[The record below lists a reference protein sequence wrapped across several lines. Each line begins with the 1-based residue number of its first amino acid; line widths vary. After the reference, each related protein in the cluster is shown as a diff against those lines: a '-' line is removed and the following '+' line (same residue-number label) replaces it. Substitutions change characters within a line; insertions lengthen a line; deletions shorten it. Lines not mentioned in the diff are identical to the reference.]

1 MMVGSVLNLLAQVA
15 PAAAK
20 PTTEDVFKSM
30 NQSMSA
36 DINPAQILA
45 VVAAFVGLIVLV
57 STFKKRVDQKA
68 PKAAVVNQPN
78 KLLRQVAKEAG
89 LSRREVRELKK
100 LAALEGVTN
109 PLTLLLCP
117 SLMQAAIAKR
127 QSAR

>member
-1 MMVGSVLNLLAQVA
+1 MIGLMLNLLADA
-15 PAAAK
+15 TAGTAK
-20 PTTEDVFKSM
+20 PTPDDVFKSM

-36 DINPAQILA
+36 DINPAQVLA
-45 VVAAFVGLIVLV
+45 VVAAVVGLIVLV
-57 STFKKRVDQKA
+57 STFKKRADKKT
-68 PKAAVVNQPN
+68 PKPAIVSQPN

-89 LSRREVRELKK
+89 LTRKEVRELKK

-127 QSAR
+127 QAGR